1 MKHPLQQ
8 HRPSLNARQAAL
20 QAVLGEAGIAGIF
33 LVVLATGL
41 GLLLDFQL
49 THLHPVFSIGMIL
62 ISIPASQYW
71 TLRRVLSMER
81 KPSPSEYTRNMALA
95 VVAGQSGCGTVVLIF
110 LALFGGMYLDA
121 RLNSHPIFTIGLVL
135 ISVPISLY
143 AMVRMVLSAT
153 ALIRTPPPGGPAPTS
168 RARGGTGRSLS
179 GVSEQPRTPTK
190 ENGP

>member
-1 MKHPLQQ
+1 
-8 HRPSLNARQAAL
+8 
-20 QAVLGEAGIAGIF
+20 VFGEAGLVGIF

-71 TLRRVLSMER
+71 TLRRVLLMER

-95 VVAGQSGCGTVVLIF
+95 VVAGQSGCGTVVLIV

-121 RLNSHPIFTIGLVL
+121 RLDTHPVFTIGLVL
-135 ISVPISLY
+135 VSVPLSLY

-153 ALIRTPPPGGPAPTS
+153 SMIRTPPPAGPTPTS
-168 RARGGTGRSLS
+168 RARSGIGKSLS
-179 GVSEQPRTPTK
+179 GVSDQPSTPTK